1 MTMTRLTVPAPTDH
15 NPAFPDR
22 RRYLARVVL
31 LAGTALHLDLPD
43 AVAVQAERD
52 AATLRR
58 VHRSRDRALWRTR
71 PATT

>member
-1 MTMTRLTVPAPTDH
+1 MPAPTEH

-22 RRYLARVVL
+22 RRYLAQVVL

-52 AATLRR
+52 AAYLIRT
-58 VHRSRDRALWRTR
+58 HRGLNRALWRTR

>member
-1 MTMTRLTVPAPTDH
+1 VTDHGPH
-15 NPAFPDR
+15 NPAFPDDR
-22 RRYLARVVL
+22 QFLARMVL

-52 AATLRR
+52 AATLIRI
-58 VHRSRDRALWRTR
+58 HRGLNRALWRTR

>member
-1 MTMTRLTVPAPTDH
+1 MIDPAPH
-15 NPAFPDR
+15 HPAFPDR
-22 RRYLARVVL
+22 RRTLARRAL
-31 LAGTALHLDLPD
+31 LDGTALHLDLPD

-58 VHRSRDRALWRTR
+58 VHRGRDRALWRTR

>member
-1 MTMTRLTVPAPTDH
+1 MTDH
-15 NPAFPDR
+15 NPAFPDQR
-22 RRYLARVVL
+22 RHLAQVVL

-52 AATLRR
+52 AATLIRI
-58 VHRSRDRALWRTR
+58 HRGLNRALWRTR

>member
-1 MTMTRLTVPAPTDH
+1 MIDPDPH
-15 NPAFPDR
+15 SPAFPDR